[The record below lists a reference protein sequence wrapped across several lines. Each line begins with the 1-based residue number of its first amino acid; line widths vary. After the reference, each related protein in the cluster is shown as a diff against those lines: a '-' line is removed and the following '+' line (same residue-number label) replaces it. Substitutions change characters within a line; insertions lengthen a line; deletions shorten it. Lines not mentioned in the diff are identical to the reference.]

1 MKRSIYL
8 VFISFT
14 LILTSCSNKTIG
26 EINREV
32 IPSPSSSNQPTQ
44 SPKPIPTPTK
54 LYPTTKIDSPIA
66 EAFLKITDLPGFR
79 VSSPAYAD
87 TPGEQLASEE
97 RYYKCMG
104 DQAPELARG
113 PVKGQLE
120 GDHFY
125 KQFGPYLAAITSSAY
140 FPSTKGREFINFLQN
155 DKLHESCLIE
165 FMQSFKGNASNTKD
179 LTYSIVSFE
188 DNVLTTLLSGSD
200 TPDKPGLHFY
210 TFYTYTEKSVLEY
223 TVNIM
228 GRDTAERAKLA
239 KEMSSKLISY
249 LIAKRNLV

>member
-8 VFISFT
+8 VFVTFT
-14 LILTSCSNKTIG
+14 LILTSCSSKTIS
-26 EINREV
+26 EINQEAK
-32 IPSPSSSNQPTQ
+32 PSPSSSGQPTQ
-44 SPKPIPTPTK
+44 SPKPLPRPTK
-54 LYPTTKIDSPIA
+54 LYPTTKFDSPIA
-66 EAFLKITDLPGFR
+66 EAFLKITDLPGFK
-79 VSSPAYAD
+79 VSSPPDAV
-87 TPGEQLASEE
+87 TSGEQFESEE
-97 RYYKCMG
+97 KYYKCMG
-104 DQAPELARG
+104 DRAPELARG
-113 PVKGQLE
+113 PVKGQMA

-140 FPSTKGREFINFLQN
+140 FPSKEGREFINFIKN
-155 DKLHESCLIE
+155 DKLHASCLIE
-165 FMQSFKGNASNTKD
+165 FMQRFKGNASNTED

-228 GRDTAERAKLA
+228 GRDTAQRAKLA
-239 KEMSSKLISY
+239 NEMRNKLTSY
-249 LIAKRNLV
+249 LITKRNLV